1 MGSIIFW
8 VIVLIVIGA
17 IISGVIELVEALI
30 NYVGRLISCVVE
42 MIGVL
47 IGRVVKYRKYVIY
60 TIFLI
65 VFFIWG
71 SKFIGTDKT
80 IIYSIVL
87 FAGIG
92 MIEHISVSVRRI

>member
-65 VFFIWG
+65 VFFI
-71 SKFIGTDKT
+71 
-80 IIYSIVL
+80 
-87 FAGIG
+87 
-92 MIEHISVSVRRI
+92 

>member
-1 MGSIIFW
+1 MHAHLAGRCCKNGINYFW

-65 VFFIWG
+65 VFYMG
-71 SKFIGTDKT
+71 K
-80 IIYSIVL
+80 
-87 FAGIG
+87 
-92 MIEHISVSVRRI
+92 